1 MEKSLIVTISV
12 LFLLYSLSLSSFFFC
27 FFVFVFVFFF
37 TFSNEEPTREY
48 NESVS
53 GQFRGR
59 FANYEDDIL
68 VCIIYLILVKTSH
81 ETVLNCFEKYDEIEK

>member
-1 MEKSLIVTISV
+1 MERSLIVTSSFW
-12 LFLLYSLSLSSFFFC
+12 LFLYSLSLPPFFF
-27 FFVFVFVFFF
+27 FFFF

-53 GQFRGR
+53 GHFRGR
-59 FANYEDDIL
+59 FTNYEDGIL
-68 VCIIYLILVKTSH
+68 VGIIYLILVKTSH